1 MFPNLFHAMK
11 IKIVI
16 VESLVDLKYLFD
28 NSNHNFGTLPMGERM
43 VKRRRRGGR
52 KRKRESVC
60 VCVEAM
66 TFFLSRGGRQLY

>member
-28 NSNHNFGTLPMGERM
+28 NSIHDFGTLPMGERM

-60 VCVEAM
+60 VCGGYD
-66 TFFLSRGGRQLY
+66 FLSF